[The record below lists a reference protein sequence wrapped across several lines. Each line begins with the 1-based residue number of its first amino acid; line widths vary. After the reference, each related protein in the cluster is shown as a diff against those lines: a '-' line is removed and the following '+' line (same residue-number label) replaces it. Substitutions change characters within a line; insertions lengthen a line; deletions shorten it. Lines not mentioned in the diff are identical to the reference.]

1 MAWGTIHVYITFVLL
16 FYSWFSFHYI
26 VADLLHNTA
35 EFLDV
40 LLDVDEELCEK
51 WATPL
56 LIQSMLEAFKQIG

>member
-1 MAWGTIHVYITFVLL
+1 MGYNTCVYHICCVLL

>member
-1 MAWGTIHVYITFVLL
+1 MLYNTWLCISHLL
-16 FYSWFSFHYI
+16 CFTPDFRFHYI
-26 VADLLHNTA
+26 VADLLRNTA

-40 LLDVDEELCEK
+40 LLDVDEELCQK

>member
-1 MAWGTIHVYITFVLL
+1 M